1 MVLSPLGL
9 RSQLYLG
16 GSVVRI
22 NRSIALMTTPS
33 NNTGAVKAKLD
44 RLVADAS
51 DQIRIEYTMLLP
63 RFDAIELCYFLSNQA
78 AI

>member
-1 MVLSPLGL
+1 
-9 RSQLYLG
+9 
-16 GSVVRI
+16 
-22 NRSIALMTTPS
+22 MTTPS
-33 NNTGAVKAKLD
+33 NNIGGVKAKPD

-63 RFDAIELCYFLSNQA
+63 RFDGIQPCYFSSNQA